1 MSEEIS
7 FDIID
12 LNTDQ
17 VHDDVDLIL
26 NSSGPD
32 IIELIASEPKY
43 YLNIVSHYNKT
54 RDGRDIYLQDLCNVL
69 IIKNPLEYRI
79 KFKITDN
86 SNWYEVGY
94 CGDSFTEEEVH
105 EAFIKKVEYALSRP
119 SNEYRK
125 MIIDTLQPSDSSSPV
140 DDNVNIAPGSVL
152 AYSKMDR
159 FMKRAPEQKT
169 FPTDSSSTEVI
180 PSSTAPPAI
189 ISVPIK
195 GQDSVNANV
204 NANVNSNANV
214 NANANANVN
223 VNVNAPSSTATP
235 TPVSADRNKRSPVL
249 TEFDVLKMVCPED
262 LKDDFTRLVKMLN
275 ISDVFTETLIST
287 LPKLSAGQ
295 RILVIDFLNKI

>member
-17 VHDDVDLIL
+17 VHDDVELIL
-26 NSSGPD
+26 NSSGPE
-32 IIELIASEPKY
+32 IIELIASDPKY

-54 RDGRDIYLQDLCNVL
+54 RDGRDVYLQDLCNVI

-79 KFKITDN
+79 KFKLTDN

-105 EAFIKKVEYALSRP
+105 KAFIKKVEYALSRP
-119 SNEYRK
+119 STEYRK
-125 MIIDTLQPSDSSSPV
+125 MILDTLLPSDSSAPV

-169 FPTDSSSTEVI
+169 FPNEPFAPDTSSLSLSSEQVM
-180 PSSTAPPAI
+180 PSAAVVKTTPA
-189 ISVPIK
+189 SVP
-195 GQDSVNANV
+195 VPVPTTNANV
-204 NANVNSNANV
+204 KVNDI
-214 NANANANVN
+214 NANANA
-223 VNVNAPSSTATP
+223 A
-235 TPVSADRNKRSPVL
+235 SADNSKRSHVL
-249 TEFDVLKMVCPED
+249 TEFDVLKMVCPDD
-262 LKDDFTRLVKMLN
+262 LKDDFTRLVKLLN
-275 ISDVFTETLIST
+275 ISDVFTESLIST
-287 LPKLSAGQ
+287 LPKLSSGQ

>member
-1 MSEEIS
+1 MSENIS
-7 FDIID
+7 YEIID

-17 VHDDVDLIL
+17 VHDDVELIL
-26 NSSGPD
+26 NSSGPE
-32 IIELIASEPKY
+32 IIELIASDPKY
-43 YLNIVSHYNKT
+43 YLNIVFNYNKT
-54 RDGRDIYLQDLCNVL
+54 RDGREVYLQDLCNVL

-79 KFKITDN
+79 KFKLTDN

-94 CGDSFTEEEVH
+94 SGGSFTEEEVH

-125 MIIDTLQPSDSSSPV
+125 MILDTLQPSDSSSPA

-169 FPTDSSSTEVI
+169 FPILPEATDSGSGSGSGSGSSSEVI
-180 PSSTAPPAI
+180 PSSLRVPAVPVP
-189 ISVPIK
+189 VPIK
-195 GQDSVNANV
+195 AQESVNV
-204 NANVNSNANV
+204 NANVNV
-214 NANANANVN
+214 
-223 VNVNAPSSTATP
+223 P
-235 TPVSADRNKRSPVL
+235 TVSADSSKRSPVL

-262 LKDDFTRLVKMLN
+262 LKEDFTRLVKLLN

-287 LPKLSAGQ
+287 LPKLSGGQ
-295 RILVIDFLNKI
+295 RILVIDFLNKIE

>member
-26 NSSGPD
+26 NSSGPE
-32 IIELIASEPKY
+32 IIELIASDPKY

-54 RDGRDIYLQDLCNVL
+54 RDGRDVYLQDLCNVL
-69 IIKNPLEYRI
+69 IVKNPLEYRI
-79 KFKITDN
+79 KFKLTDN

-119 SNEYRK
+119 STEYRK
-125 MIIDTLQPSDSSSPV
+125 MILDTLLPSDSSSPV

-169 FPTDSSSTEVI
+169 FPNEPFVPDTSRAEEVM
-180 PSSTAPPAI
+180 PSAAVVKTTPA
-189 ISVPIK
+189 SVPVPVPVPIK
-195 GQDSVNANV
+195 VHTNANV
-204 NANVNSNANV
+204 KINE
-214 NANANANVN
+214 ANAANA
-223 VNVNAPSSTATP
+223 
-235 TPVSADRNKRSPVL
+235 VSADSSKRSPVL

-262 LKDDFTRLVKMLN
+262 LKDDFTRLVNLLN

-287 LPKLSAGQ
+287 LPKLSGGQ
-295 RILVIDFLNKI
+295 RILVIDFLNKIE

>member
-1 MSEEIS
+1 MSNEMS

-17 VHDDVDLIL
+17 VHDDVELIL
-26 NSSGPD
+26 NSSGPE
-32 IIELIASEPKY
+32 IIELIASDPKY

-54 RDGRDIYLQDLCNVL
+54 RDGRDVYLQDLCNVL

-79 KFKITDN
+79 KFKLTDN

-119 SNEYRK
+119 STEYRK
-125 MIIDTLQPSDSSSPV
+125 MILDTLLPSDSSSPV

-169 FPTDSSSTEVI
+169 FPNEPFVPDTSTPAEVVKTTPASI
-180 PSSTAPPAI
+180 PVSV
-189 ISVPIK
+189 SVP
-195 GQDSVNANV
+195 SV
-204 NANVNSNANV
+204 
-214 NANANANVN
+214 
-223 VNVNAPSSTATP
+223 
-235 TPVSADRNKRSPVL
+235 PVSVPVSVPKCQDASEDICKRSLVL
-249 TEFDVLKMVCPED
+249 TELDVLKMVCPED
-262 LKDDFTRLVKMLN
+262 LKDDFTRLVKLLN

-287 LPKLSAGQ
+287 LPKLSSGQ
-295 RILVIDFLNKI
+295 RVLVIDFLNKI

>member
-1 MSEEIS
+1 MSEDIS
-7 FDIID
+7 YDIID

-17 VHDDVDLIL
+17 VHDDVELIL

-43 YLNIVSHYNKT
+43 YLNIVLNYNKT
-54 RDGRDIYLQDLCNVL
+54 RDGREVYLQDLCNVL

-79 KFKITDN
+79 KFKLTDN

-125 MIIDTLQPSDSSSPV
+125 MILDTLQPSDSSSPA

-169 FPTDSSSTEVI
+169 FPILPDVADVTTDSSLRVPI
-180 PSSTAPPAI
+180 PVSV
-189 ISVPIK
+189 SVPVPGPIK
-195 GQDSVNANV
+195 AQDAVSLPLPLPLNTPA
-204 NANVNSNANV
+204 
-214 NANANANVN
+214 
-223 VNVNAPSSTATP
+223 SSDI
-235 TPVSADRNKRSPVL
+235 SKRSHVL
-249 TEFDVLKMVCPED
+249 TELDVLKMVCPGD
-262 LKDDFTRLVKMLN
+262 LKEEFTRLVKLLN

-287 LPKLSAGQ
+287 LPKLSGGQ
-295 RILVIDFLNKI
+295 RILVIDFLNKIE